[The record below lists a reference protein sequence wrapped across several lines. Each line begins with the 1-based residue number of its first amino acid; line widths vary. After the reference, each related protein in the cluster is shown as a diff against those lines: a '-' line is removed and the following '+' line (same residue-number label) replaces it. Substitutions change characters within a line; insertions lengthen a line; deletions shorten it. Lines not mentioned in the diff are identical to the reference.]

1 MVLFH
6 LLTSVHLIHL
16 SRKVNQSHVFL
27 SPGQKG
33 IGDEAM
39 SGRAAAMIGE
49 TEGLEV
55 GVGEVVEEVEGI
67 LYLHAGH
74 VPALRKGIV
83 SGVEAVPGI

>member
-1 MVLFH
+1 
-6 LLTSVHLIHL
+6 
-16 SRKVNQSHVFL
+16 
-27 SPGQKG
+27 
-33 IGDEAM
+33 M

-67 LYLHAGH
+67 LYRHVVR